1 MITLSLLLGVS
12 LLVNGVLFWYGRRLT
27 RQFIFFADNIAKL
40 EKSLE
45 VFATHLGDVH
55 ELEMFYG
62 DETLGALIRHSKD
75 VMGEVKDFYESFYI
89 EAEEDENEDEEGDDP
104 YGDI

>member
-12 LLVNGVLFWYGRRLT
+12 LFLNGILFWYARRLT
-27 RQFIFFADNIAKL
+27 RQFVFFADNIIKL
-40 EKSLE
+40 ESTLG
-45 VFATHLGDVH
+45 VFAKHLGDVH

-75 VMGEVKDFYESFYI
+75 VMGEVKEFYESFYV
-89 EAEEDENEDEEGDDP
+89 EADEDDEDEEDDDP